1 MPNTPKS
8 EDEMSFLEKIQSL
21 MSTAPVKIAEI
32 KSDPP
37 PSGDDDEDEEFD
49 APDFDS
55 LSPEEKAAFQER
67 KEARKNDPELQ
78 ERIAKTR
85 EELER
90 KPAER
95 RARLGKG
102 PAPEPEVDAEEAEA
116 RGTMETAQELFQT
129 THGGPFDPKSSM
141 DKKKMAVIQKLMESG
156 EDFGNLGGTSD
167 EAKQNRTKFA
177 LKIYRM
183 G

>member
-1 MPNTPKS
+1 
-8 EDEMSFLEKIQSL
+8 MSF
-21 MSTAPVKIAEI
+21 APVKIAEI

-37 PSGDDDEDEEFD
+37 PSGDDGEDEDEEFE
-49 APDFDS
+49 DFDS

-67 KEARKNDPELQ
+67 KKARKNDPELQ
-78 ERIAKTR
+78 ARVAKTGA
-85 EELER
+85 EMER
-90 KPAER
+90 SRAER

-116 RGTMETAQELFQT
+116 RGAMETAKELFQT
-129 THGGPFDPKSSM
+129 THGGAFDPKSKT
-141 DKKKMAVIQKLMESG
+141 DLRKMGVIQKLMESG
-156 EDFGNLGGTSD
+156 EDFGNLGGDSD
-167 EAKQNRTKFA
+167 EAKKNRTKFA